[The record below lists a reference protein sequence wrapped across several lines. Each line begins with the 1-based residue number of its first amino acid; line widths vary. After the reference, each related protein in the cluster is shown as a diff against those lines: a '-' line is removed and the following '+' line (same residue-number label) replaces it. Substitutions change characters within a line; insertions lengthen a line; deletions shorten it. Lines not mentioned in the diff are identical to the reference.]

1 MSIATPL
8 VGEIFD
14 SDFLRRLIRFDIDV
28 QEAFSMSA
36 ASMMF
41 LAGVSIRGALFT
53 SSTLLLADFRND
65 GGTMCIQY
73 FESIVLDSSEIIYAN
88 AFLYG
93 IEGTD
98 NLEGPFR
105 YSEETHGYNT
115 SWLVIDTFLLSGRA
129 ILSILSVI
137 MFCPDFLKNFISRVE
152 TGKPAEIDEAWEN
165 ERLLYDLILSY
176 L

>member
-1 MSIATPL
+1 MSVATPL

-14 SDFLRRLIRFDIDV
+14 SDFLRRLNSFDIDV

-73 FESIVLDSSEIIYAN
+73 FE
-88 AFLYG
+88 
-93 IEGTD
+93 
-98 NLEGPFR
+98 
-105 YSEETHGYNT
+105 
-115 SWLVIDTFLLSGRA
+115 
-129 ILSILSVI
+129 
-137 MFCPDFLKNFISRVE
+137 
-152 TGKPAEIDEAWEN
+152 
-165 ERLLYDLILSY
+165 
-176 L
+176 